1 MERDIRKALQRR
13 SRKAPNT
20 ATQDTIAYITGSEV
34 PLLPIIKFKVSF

>member
-1 MERDIRKALQRR
+1 MEKDIPETLQRR